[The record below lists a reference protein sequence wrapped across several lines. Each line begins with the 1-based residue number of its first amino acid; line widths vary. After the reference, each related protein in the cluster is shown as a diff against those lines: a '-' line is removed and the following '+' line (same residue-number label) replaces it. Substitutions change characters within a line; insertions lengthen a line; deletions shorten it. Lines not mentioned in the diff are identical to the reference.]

1 MYNKTIKFL
10 IIVNL
15 FHIKGDLIM
24 NFSLNEFLISISS
37 ALDFI
42 EMDFLGLP
50 SNHGKRVAY
59 MALKLSEILVLSK
72 EEKYDLV
79 SLSILHDNG
88 ISEAFSRAQAVSTN
102 EVVLTLYEGL
112 KEHCI
117 IGENN
122 VEFYPFFTNTTNVI
136 KYHHENYD
144 GTGYF
149 NIKGED
155 IPLMSQII
163 CLANDIEHEFKNSG
177 VDYNIKS
184 NIKDYLNVEKGKS
197 FSPRIVEAFLKL
209 CEDENFWENIK
220 DTNIRNYLRSNTP
233 SFNKDLNLKEVRS
246 ITRVMS
252 KIIDS
257 KSEFTEIHSNEL
269 AEKAAR
275 MADYYKKMENEK
287 EKLIIAADLHDI
299 GKLAISNKIL
309 DKPGKLT
316 KEEFEVMKEHVR
328 YTRIALEQISGFE
341 DITEWASNHHEK
353 LNGSGYPFGKTADE
367 LDFNSRL
374 MACLDIYQALVEER
388 PYRKALTHEQ
398 TMEILMNMQDN
409 NLIDKDIVNDIHKVF
424 GIA

>member
-1 MYNKTIKFL
+1 
-10 IIVNL
+10 
-15 FHIKGDLIM
+15 M

-59 MALKLSEILVLSK
+59 MALKISEIFDLSK

-88 ISEAFSRAQAVSTN
+88 IAEAFSRAQAASVHKI
-102 EVVLTLYEGL
+102 VLTSNESL

-122 VEFYPFFTNTTNVI
+122 VKLYPFFTDTTNVI

-149 NIKGED
+149 NIKGEH

-163 CLANDIEHEFKNSG
+163 CLANDIEHVFKNSG

-233 SFNKDLNLKEVRS
+233 SFNKDLSLKEVRS

-275 MADYYKKMENEK
+275 MADYYKKMDDEK

-328 YTRIALEQISGFE
+328 YSRIALEQISGFE
-341 DITEWASNHHEK
+341 DITEWAANHHEK

-398 TMEILMNMQDN
+398 TMKILMNMQEI
-409 NLIDKDIVNDIHKVF
+409 NLIDKNIVNDIDKVF
-424 GIA
+424 GKV